1 MTSPFPG
8 SPSTPSLP
16 SPPARCPAHAQGAG
30 GLRRLYGPEAER
42 APHELYERLR
52 QEHGP
57 VAPVLLPGEI
67 SAWLVLG
74 HQENLEVLRNPLLFS
89 ADSRRWNVR
98 LAPDSPL
105 LPITAYQPVIAFAD
119 GDEHARLR
127 SAVTDS
133 LARINRHGNR
143 RYVVRYTDRLLHA
156 FAAAG
161 QADLVTDF
169 AEKLPI
175 LVLSR
180 QFGIPEQDA
189 LPLGEAVRDL
199 VRPTETAVKSNQ
211 IVVETMEELIR
222 RKKAVPGDDLTS
234 WLLRHEAGLSDDEVL
249 QHLRHALV
257 AANENTAN
265 LVANT
270 LRMVLTDRRFR
281 GNLAGGQMTL
291 PDALDQVMW
300 DQPPLSLI
308 PNRWAT
314 GDTVL
319 GGQRINGGDMVL
331 LGLAAGNRDPAV
343 RPDLSTP
350 VHGNRSHLAFGKG
363 PHECPGMDIGRAI
376 ADTAIDT
383 LLARLP
389 DIQLAVPETELSVTT
404 SMVSSR
410 LNTLPVRFTPQRP
423 KQGAPAGAQPQPRVE
438 PGGTAAMAATPAE
451 APDRGS
457 WRKRILPR

>member
-8 SPSTPSLP
+8 APSTSSLP
-16 SPPARCPAHAQGAG
+16 APPPQCPAHATGAD

-42 APHELYERLR
+42 EPHRLYEKLR

-57 VAPVLLPGEI
+57 VAPVLLPGDVR
-67 SAWLVLG
+67 AWLVLG
-74 HQENLEVLRNPLLFS
+74 HQENLDVLRNPLLFS

-161 QADLVTDF
+161 RADLVTDF

-189 LPLGEAVRDL
+189 LPLGEAVRDM
-199 VRPTETAVKSNQ
+199 VRPSETALKSNQ
-211 IVVETMEELIR
+211 IVVETMQELIR
-222 RKKAVPGDDLTS
+222 RKKDTPGDDLAS

-265 LVANT
+265 LMANT

-300 DQPPLSLI
+300 DHPPLALV

-319 GGQRINGGDMVL
+319 GGRQINGGDMVM

-350 VHGNRSHLAFGKG
+350 VHGNRSHLAFGQG

-389 DIQLAVPETELSVTT
+389 DVTLAVPESELSVTT
-404 SMVSSR
+404 SLVSSR
-410 LNTLPVRFTPQRP
+410 LNTLPVHFTPQRP
-423 KQGAPAGAQPQPRVE
+423 KQETHTPQPQPRFE
-438 PGGTAAMAATPAE
+438 PPSTAAPAPE
-451 APDRGS
+451 RAS
-457 WRKRILPR
+457 WRKRKSSR